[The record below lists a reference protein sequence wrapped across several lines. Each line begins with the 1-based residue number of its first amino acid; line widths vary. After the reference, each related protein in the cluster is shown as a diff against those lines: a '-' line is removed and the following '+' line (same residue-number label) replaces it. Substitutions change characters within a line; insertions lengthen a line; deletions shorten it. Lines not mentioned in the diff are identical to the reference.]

1 MSNKITLLS
10 EKFEIEQTGEEIED
24 ITIIVDSALGQEFL
38 YLEKNNIWNAETIT
52 MPPSHQ
58 KGDFMGINKLDDLY
72 DLIEAFF
79 DYKCKMRGIDSGKM
93 EVLL

>member
-1 MSNKITLLS
+1 
-10 EKFEIEQTGEEIED
+10 
-24 ITIIVDSALGQEFL
+24 
-38 YLEKNNIWNAETIT
+38 
-52 MPPSHQ
+52 
-58 KGDFMGINKLDDLY
+58 MGINKLDDLY